1 MEKKK
6 KSILV
11 SKKAR
16 VNWKTL
22 PEDIQLNIQKF
33 APASFAAKRYVT
45 QELLFQERIRK
56 LIKKINEGKDDHFEK
71 LPEEIQKM
79 IREETE
85 EGKKILEKNRSTKPH
100 SRRRRRSPSPDRSVS
115 PSRRRRRSPS
125 PGRSVSPSRSPS
137 RRRRRHN

>member
-1 MEKKK
+1 MERKK

-11 SKKAR
+11 SKRAR
-16 VNWKTL
+16 VDLKTL
-22 PEDIQLNIQKF
+22 PEDVELTIQKF
-33 APASFAAKRYVT
+33 MPASFAAKRYIT

-56 LIKKINEGKDDHFEK
+56 LIKKINEGKDNFEK

-85 EGKKILEKNRSTKPH
+85 EGKKILDKNKSTKPH
-100 SRRRRRSPSPDRSVS
+100 SK
-115 PSRRRRRSPS
+115 RRRRSPS

-137 RRRRRHN
+137 RHRRRHN